1 MRTIRLASGA
11 IETSRLGFGTS
22 SLHHLPTRGARQ
34 RLLRRGFERGLRYF
48 DTAPLYGNEL
58 AEREIG
64 HFAVGRRAA
73 LTIATKFG
81 IAPDPWL
88 AALPLLSLPLG
99 ALRVLG
105 RRMLPGARHGR
116 RSRDFRPAAA
126 VERLH
131 RSLANLRTDYVDI
144 LYLHEP
150 ALELIDDPEGLVRT
164 LERFK
169 SEGKARLVGLSGGVA
184 DCVRIAGSIPAL
196 GEVLQVE
203 AGPAS
208 DGAATVRAAGY
219 RASVTFGHFRASV
232 TPAAPSGRAA
242 LLRSRLVAA
251 AADNPDGVI
260 LFSARRA
267 ERIDEVAG
275 AMEAIDAAR

>member
-1 MRTIRLASGA
+1 MPPGRAA
-11 IETSRLGFGTS
+11 CATSTRRRSTATSWPSARSGTS
-22 SLHHLPTRGARQ
+22 
-34 RLLRRGFERGLRYF
+34 
-48 DTAPLYGNEL
+48 PLV
-58 AEREIG
+58 A
-64 HFAVGRRAA
+64 ARRAA
-73 LTIATKFG
+73 CADPAHAARPAAAT
-81 IAPDPWL
+81 
-88 AALPLLSLPLG
+88 AA
-99 ALRVLG
+99 A
-105 RRMLPGARHGR
+105 ARHGR